1 MDSNTAMRALSVPG
15 VAMICEAAIEHASR
29 ELYPSPHDLGARL
42 ALRSEALARP
52 SDTTPFG
59 QLFGLDCNAREV
71 WDGLLEQARW
81 EERVNECRE
90 FNASTASKWKK
101 RGLHFMPSVFGVTEA
116 MTGGALV
123 NVFLDGTA
131 VVHHGGIEMG
141 QGIHIK
147 MAQIAAGV
155 LRIPLDDV
163 RVAETSTDVVPNTSK
178 TAAAAG
184 TDVNGG
190 AVAAAANELAA
201 RLAPF
206 REALATTTHEPS
218 MAEVAQAAHAAS
230 VSLSA
235 GGHRT
240 GIDKG
245 RFEWLEGND
254 VRGWECN
261 YFCWGASGTVVE
273 IDCRTGDALVLSAE
287 IVLE

>member
-1 MDSNTAMRALSVPG
+1 
-15 VAMICEAAIEHASR
+15 
-29 ELYPSPHDLGARL
+29 
-42 ALRSEALARP
+42 
-52 SDTTPFG
+52 
-59 QLFGLDCNAREV
+59 
-71 WDGLLEQARW
+71 
-81 EERVNECRE
+81 
-90 FNASTASKWKK
+90 
-101 RGLHFMPSVFGVTEA
+101 MPSVFGVTEA

-155 LRIPLDDV
+155 LRIPLSDV

-190 AVAAAANELAA
+190 AVEAAANELAA

-230 VSLSA
+230 SPLPRQGFFGRLGSA
-235 GGHRT
+235 GQRQEFFRWSRAGAGPRSS
-240 GIDKG
+240 DG
-245 RFEWLEGND
+245 RIP
-254 VRGWECN
+254 VP
-261 YFCWGASGTVVE
+261 
-273 IDCRTGDALVLSAE
+273 
-287 IVLE
+287 